1 MQDIVHVAR
10 RVPDMGTVQQAAELY
25 GLSPRYIRRL
35 CKFGKVRYVNCGNR
49 WLVNLDSLARYFE
62 QGEELTEQAD
72 AAPVYGIRQIVT
84 R

>member
-1 MQDIVHVAR
+1 MEDVVHVAR
-10 RVPDMGTVQQAAELY
+10 RVPNMGTVQQAAELY
-25 GLSPRYIRRL
+25 GLSPRRL
-35 CKFGKVRYVNCGNR
+35 CKVGKVRYVNCGNR

-72 AAPVYGIRQIVT
+72 EAPVYGIRRIVA